1 MMENHGATA
10 IGPTGPS
17 RWART
22 RDRAGLVAGWGTW
35 LAMTAA
41 LLLYVRHYSR
51 DVPYMDEFDMVPV
64 LTGSAPVT
72 LDWAWSQHH
81 EHRPLISRLILVG
94 LSRFVD
100 SDFRTARYANVG
112 LLSAMAASMLLLR
125 GGSADLPG

>member
-1 MMENHGATA
+1 MEDCGATA
-10 IGPTGPS
+10 IGPTSPS

-22 RDRAGLVAGWGTW
+22 RDRAGLAAGWGTW

-81 EHRPLISRLILVG
+81 EHRPLISRADPGRSVP
-94 LSRFVD
+94 
-100 SDFRTARYANVG
+100 
-112 LLSAMAASMLLLR
+112 LR
-125 GGSADLPG
+125 R